1 MKGFRNILRGG
12 DKISIFILIAVLSIM
27 LHHSA
32 FAADAGITMRTN
44 LGGYAGTQPLT
55 PPILAQLGVSADTDN
70 ANEIRQVLNQLKEG
84 GILALSV
91 HSNPSVFAVGGEPV
105 QWGRFWEFFGIERPP
120 ELAAVIIGGCM
131 SREFK
136 YEGNTEYVHISEP
149 ELNFIRRRLNT
160 KVLFVPKGE
169 IHKAVAINDTNGI
182 LRSMLTGKRLSEID
196 LQGRWHYVTSPDLD
210 RGRISL
216 PDLRGKQLPQL
227 TTTWEEG
234 NDRMGSDY
242 TSYKG
247 QAGAKSCQEDCIRNP
262 RCKAWTYVK
271 PKTFQDPEGRCWL
284 KHSQP
289 GKTPNKDCIS
299 GIVNR

>member
-1 MKGFRNILRGG
+1 MDGSRSIFRVV
-12 DKISIFILIAVLSIM
+12 DKNLIFILIVVLSIM

-44 LGGYAGTQPLT
+44 LGGYSGTQPLT
-55 PPILAQLGVSADTDN
+55 PPILRQLRVSADTDN
-70 ANEIRQVLNQLKEG
+70 VNEIREVLKQLKNG
-84 GILALSV
+84 DILVLSV
-91 HSNPSVFAVGGEPV
+91 HSNPSVFAVGGKTV
-105 QWGRFWEFFGIERPP
+105 QWGSFWEFFGITIPP

-131 SREFK
+131 SRK
-136 YEGNTEYVHISEP
+136 IIHISEP

-169 IHKAVAINDTNGI
+169 IHKSVAINDTNGF
-182 LRSMLTGKRLSEID
+182 LRSMLSGKRLSEIN
-196 LQGRWHYVTSPDLD
+196 LQGRWHYATSPDLD

-216 PDLRGKQLPQL
+216 TDLRGNHLSQL

-234 NDRMGSDY
+234 YDRMGSDY
-242 TSYKG
+242 KSFKG
-247 QAGAKSCQEDCIRNP
+247 QAGAKSCQQDCISDP

-271 PKTFQDPEGRCWL
+271 PKTFQDSEGRCWL